1 MIIEEKDFILTQQ
14 GDFDRFDLELLYV
27 VNAKDPTKRRE
38 EFKEAGYSMTMETA
52 LNKVINYRV
61 SKKEETLSLQKYLK
75 MYKEERLELIKT
87 IGLK

>member
-27 VNAKDPTKRRE
+27 VNAKDPAKRRE
-38 EFKEAGYSMTMETA
+38 EFKEAGFSMSLEYA

-61 SKKEETLSLQKYLK
+61 SKRQETLTLQEYLK
-75 MYKEERLELIKT
+75 MYKEERLELFKIANMK
-87 IGLK
+87 